1 MQALGN
7 VPLAVAVLLAWT
19 PIVVVLFRVL
29 GRRRGTLVAVIGGYL
44 LLPPTV
50 VSLPGRFHDFLFD
63 KQAAIGLAL
72 GVSMLAWDART
83 LLRFRPRP
91 IDVPVL
97 AFVAWAAAASVFGQ
111 YVEWEVATL
120 ILGRRV
126 WWLAPYLAGRLY
138 FGDVD
143 GARRIAVGIVVASLG
158 LVPVVVFESVLG
170 PTWYLRT
177 LIYGIPTQEITRLG
191 GWRPEAFFD
200 HGIEFSCW
208 LALAAVMAL
217 WLWLG
222 RVWSP
227 RWGPSWGPGLLL
239 VLATAAT
246 RSIYG
251 YLDLAAGILA
261 LALTLGLRTRAA
273 ILALT
278 LMAPL
283 YVGLRVSGVWD
294 GRTLV
299 TMAGKF
305 GRESTVAVRVGAED
319 KMIGAVLDHNPAF
332 GFGRPLG
339 VAWEDSTE
347 DIVPGADGGW
357 LVYLWAGGL
366 IGLSIWLVALHL
378 WPVGMAL
385 FYPWKRPRS
394 DEIGTPVWGLALFLT
409 LGLVD
414 CLHNNPSFTPIALAA
429 GSIVGLTLGGPAA
442 RTWTCA
448 PRQGAT
454 GPKPTGARRRQHPAS
469 KAEVPSAVDLGP
481 AAIVAAMACLLY
493 VFGHGPVAGQE
504 TAKLIGGLGAA
515 LLFASAGWAGDLAS
529 ETVPLPKLAGF
540 AALFG
545 AFGISFNL
553 ALHPDSRPWLAAD
566 ILQGL
571 ATCGLVVACWR
582 RLTGGRAWAEVLLAA
597 AVTGAHLFVIPRLS
611 AFPGSRYLFGQPLD
625 SLALFPL
632 VPWLTVALIG
642 SLARRAETSTL
653 VAATVVFTA
662 AAGFSW
668 WSEPGGPTK
677 FPVNLSYA
685 LLSCAASWAAFAA
698 ARSSS
703 DPNVFARGLTWLGR
717 HWLTFFYVHFA
728 VAAALSRSK
737 VQAPWAVWPLLA
749 SGGLSATWLVALAS
763 APFARWF
770 RKPWTWG
777 VLALLIVAAGA
788 APGLPKGVV
797 VSLAGVAGLIFASR
811 YETLAQAVAGAK
823 TGASSR
829 VSRPWTAPVIERNLA
844 RDLVRLAA
852 VLAILA
858 IPEILGHLTGKG
870 TGPPP
875 SRIIRESS
883 TPISPRIGSGKGS

>member
-19 PIVVVLFRVL
+19 PLVVVLFRVL
-29 GRRRGTLVAVIGGYL
+29 GRRRGTLFAVIGGYL
-44 LLPPTV
+44 SLPPTV
-50 VSLPGRFHDFLFD
+50 VYLPGRLHIFLFD

-72 GVSMLAWDART
+72 GVSMLIWDART
-83 LLRFRPRP
+83 LFRFRPRP

-97 AFVAWAAAASVFGQ
+97 ALMAWAAAASVLGQ

-143 GARRIAVGIVVASLG
+143 GARRIAVGVVVASLG
-158 LVPVVVFESVLG
+158 LVPVVVFESVMG

-177 LIYGIPTQEITRLG
+177 LIYQIPMQEVTRLG

-200 HGIEFSCW
+200 HGIELSCW

-227 RWGPSWGPGLLL
+227 RWGPPWGPALLL

-251 YLDLAAGILA
+251 YLDLSVGILV

-273 ILALT
+273 ILALA

-283 YVGLRVSGVWD
+283 YMGLRVSGIWD

-299 TMAGKF
+299 TMAGKM
-305 GRESTVAVRVGAED
+305 GRESTVAVRVGTED
-319 KMIGAVLDHNPAF
+319 KMIAAVLDHNPAF

-339 VAWEDSTE
+339 VPWEDPTE

-378 WPVGMAL
+378 WPVGLAL
-385 FYPWKRPRS
+385 IYPWKRPRS

-414 CLHNNPSFTPIALAA
+414 CLHNNPSFTPIALTA

-442 RTWTCA
+442 RTWISA
-448 PRQGAT
+448 PRQSAT
-454 GPKPTGARRRQHPAS
+454 RPKPAGSSWRQRPAG
-469 KAEVPSAVDLGP
+469 KPEVPSAVELAP
-481 AAIVAAMACLLY
+481 AAIVSAMACLLY

-515 LLFASAGWAGDLAS
+515 LLFASAGWAGALAS
-529 ETVPLPKLAGF
+529 ESVPLPKITAF
-540 AALFG
+540 ALLFG
-545 AFGISFNL
+545 AFGVSFNL
-553 ALHPDSRPWLAAD
+553 ALHPDTRPWLSAD
-566 ILQGL
+566 LLQGL
-571 ATCGLVVACWR
+571 AICGLVVACWK
-582 RLTGGRAWAEVLLAA
+582 RLTGGRAWAEVVLGAA
-597 AVTGAHLFVIPRLS
+597 SLTTHLFVIPRLS
-611 AFPGSRYLFGQPLD
+611 AFPGSQYLFGQPSD
-625 SLALFPL
+625 SLSLFPL

-642 SLARRAETSTL
+642 SLARRAETHAIGA
-653 VAATVVFTA
+653 VTVVLTA

-677 FPVNLSYA
+677 FPMNLSYA
-685 LLSCAASWAAFAA
+685 LLSCAASSAAFVA
-698 ARSSS
+698 ARSATG
-703 DPNVFARGLTWLGR
+703 PNVFARGLTWLGR

-728 VAAALSRSK
+728 VAAALSRAK
-737 VQAPWAVWPLLA
+737 VQSPWAVWPLLA
-749 SGGLSATWLVALAS
+749 AGGLSATWLVATAS
-763 APFARWF
+763 APFAPQF
-770 RKPWTWG
+770 RKPWIWG
-777 VLALLIVAAGA
+777 VLTLLIVAAGA
-788 APGLPKGVV
+788 APGLPKGMVV
-797 VSLAGVAGLIFASR
+797 ALAGVAGLIFASR
-811 YETLAQAVAGAK
+811 YETLAEVVADAK
-823 TGASSR
+823 TIAMSPISR
-829 VSRPWTAPVIERNLA
+829 QRAAPVTERNFA
-844 RDLVRLAA
+844 RDVVRLA
-852 VLAILA
+852 VFLAILA

-870 TGPPP
+870 TGPSP
-875 SRIIRESS
+875 RGIVQETS
-883 TPISPRIGSGKGS
+883 TPISPRIDSEKGP